1 MGIRRG
7 PNVVSSGLLYYLD
20 SANTFCYTSGS
31 ATCSDLIDSN
41 RIGNIYSGV
50 SFNESEAAG
59 SWVFDGG
66 ASASIDVP
74 ALDNVTDFSISIW
87 FQVTGD
93 SEVGSTGYNTLI
105 GNLIGGDNRILINSA
120 GSNNRRVA
128 LDFSTPD
135 SVIITNSTTSL
146 DEWNNVVFA
155 YNNTT
160 GTGSLYVNNELSVTP
175 IEDSTISY
183 NNTAH
188 FLGGSKLPI
197 ENYAMNG
204 FISSCAIYD
213 RVLSAA
219 EVSQNYNALKT
230 RFGL

>member
-41 RIGNIYSGV
+41 KIGNIYSGV
-50 SFNESEAAG
+50 SFSGSQAAG

-93 SEVGSTGYNTLI
+93 SRVGSTGYNTLI
-105 GNLIGGDNRILINSA
+105 GNLVGGDNRLLINTA

-128 LDFSTPD
+128 IDFSTPD

-160 GTGSLYVNNELSVTP
+160 GTGSLYVNNALSVTP

-188 FLGGSKLPI
+188 YLGGSKLPI

-204 FISSCAIYD
+204 YISSCAIYD

>member
-1 MGIRRG
+1 MGIKRG

-31 ATCSDLIDSN
+31 ATCSDLIDN
-41 RIGNIYSGV
+41 NKIGNIYTGV
-50 SFNESEAAG
+50 SFSGSEAAG

-93 SEVGSTGYNTLI
+93 SQVGSTGYNTLI
-105 GNLIGGDNRILINSA
+105 GNLIGGDNRILINTA

-160 GTGSLYVNNELSVTP
+160 GTGSLYVNNALSVTP

-188 FLGGSKLPI
+188 YLGGSNLPI
-197 ENYAMNG
+197 ANYAMNG
-204 FISSCAIYD
+204 YISSCAIYD
-213 RVLSAA
+213 RVLSTA